1 MLDRLARFSNPKNE
15 KGKACIMSFYFD
27 TNLIE

>member
-1 MLDRLARFSNPKNE
+1 MLDRLARISNPKNE
-15 KGKACIMSFYFD
+15 KGKACMSFYFD